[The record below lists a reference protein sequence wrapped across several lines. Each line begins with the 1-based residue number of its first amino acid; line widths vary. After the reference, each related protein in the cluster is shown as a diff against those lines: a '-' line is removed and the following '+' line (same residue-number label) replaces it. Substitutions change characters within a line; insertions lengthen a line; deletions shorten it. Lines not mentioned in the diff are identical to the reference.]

1 LSGTGAAAYRLSR
14 SSAALVIVPQDV
26 AFSPGSVVNAAS
38 FSPGIA
44 PGGLFTIFGD
54 GLAGP
59 GAATEV
65 RIDGTTATV
74 VAQTPFQI
82 NAQVPLDLAPG
93 VYRLLVKSPYGQ
105 AEQPLEIRET
115 APALFLLAGS
125 WSGQGR
131 AAIVNQDGRLNSPL
145 HSARRGQTVVA
156 YCTGLGGV
164 VSRGGLW
171 WARNLA
177 VGVLDGKVVP
187 VAYAGLTPGFI
198 GLYQVNVPIPAAASP
213 GLELPFQLRQGQ
225 SESNVVWLSVE

>member
-1 LSGTGAAAYRLSR
+1 M
-14 SSAALVIVPQDV
+14 PQDV
-26 AFSPGSVVNAAS
+26 AFSPGSVVNSAS
-38 FSPGIA
+38 FSAGIA

-59 GAATEV
+59 GAATV
-65 RIDGTTATV
+65 IQIDGVTAAV
-74 VAQTPFQI
+74 VAQAPFQI

-131 AAIVNQDGRLNSPL
+131 AAIVNQDGRLLNSPL
-145 HSARRGQTVVA
+145 HPARRRQTVVA

-164 VSRGGLW
+164 VSRGGLS

-177 VGVLDGKVVP
+177 AGVLDGRVVP

-198 GLYQVNVPIPAAASP
+198 GLYQVNVPIPAATSP
-213 GLELPFQLRQGQ
+213 GLELPFQLRQGD
-225 SESNVVWLSVE
+225 SESNMVRLSVE